1 MKIIVIGAVAA
12 GTSAAAKARRNSEDA
27 KITIYDKDRY
37 ISYSGCGMPYFLG
50 GEVENPAWRK
60 QFIGKKVLDD
70 SGMPALKV
78 VKGGARQGDDY
89 AVDGLSGATLTSNG
103 VQHSF
108 DFWMGEL
115 GFGPFLKNVRE
126 GALNNG

>member
-1 MKIIVIGAVAA
+1 
-12 GTSAAAKARRNSEDA
+12 
-27 KITIYDKDRY
+27 
-37 ISYSGCGMPYFLG
+37 
-50 GEVENPAWRK
+50 PAWRK

-108 DFWMGEL
+108 DFWMGEQ
-115 GFGPFLKNVRE
+115 GFGPFLKQIRE
-126 GALNNG
+126 GGLNNG